1 MRKLLLLAVLLV
13 LSAPVVNAVS
23 VDDARSGLADAFAA
37 LSKAEGAGGDVRE
50 LMLKLNSAAALI
62 DKGGEA
68 NLGAADQII
77 RNVAGQASGVE
88 VAGAQR
94 ILYRYIAVSVSL
106 VVLAAAGLLV
116 WFRGSRL
123 FWVTWIRV
131 KRGWRVER
139 V

>member
-1 MRKLLLLAVLLV
+1 LRKLLLLAVLLV

-37 LSKAEGAGGDVRE
+37 LSKAESAGGDVRE
-50 LMLKLNSAAALI
+50 LVLKLNSAATLI
-62 DKGGEA
+62 DKSGEA

-77 RNVAGQASGVE
+77 RNVADQASGVE

-123 FWVTWIRV
+123 FWITWIRV